1 MRRGSNYRARGG
13 FSSPHCATSK
23 PVAGGPPF
31 KIQVAR
37 GPSLRTQAAV
47 EPLGDPGEP
56 PLGTWA
62 AGGQLFGTHPSELR
76 RRAGP
81 KTPG

>member
-1 MRRGSNYRARGG
+1 MRRGSNYQARGG

-23 PVAGGPPF
+23 PAAGGPPF
-31 KIQVAR
+31 KIQAAR

-56 PLGTWA
+56 PLRNLGGGRTILRDSPLRTRA
-62 AGGQLFGTHPSELR
+62 AGGP
-76 RRAGP
+76 
-81 KTPG
+81 